1 MSSLDLQ
8 ALLAPVSDSAPA
20 GDNLEYQPEFAALEE
35 AALGKPERQMGTQTI
50 AGEPPDFG
58 ALFARSNELLRRSK
72 DLRIAAHL
80 TRACVD
86 RQGFVGLHQGLA
98 LLHRLLANYWP
109 TLHPQLDPDDG
120 NDPTMRVS
128 ALSALVSPELL
139 SALRVAPLF
148 STQVA
153 GSISL
158 RSLAIASG
166 ELAQPSDGPKLD
178 ANLLEAAFREV
189 QLPALQAVAS
199 ALQGARD
206 ELKGL
211 GEAFQKSA
219 AGQPGPDLS
228 ALDRIVFQAQAALR
242 PRLAARSAEAAPAR
256 AGQVHAGAS
265 AGNGGSAGNGALGAL
280 GPGTLANGAL
290 ANGTAEGGAGGPAPE
305 AQGITGVVRSRDDV
319 VMLLD
324 KIIGYYERHEPS
336 SPLPMLLSRCRKLAA
351 LSFLDI
357 VKDLAPAA
365 LQQVELIGGI
375 VKEKAEPAKK

>member
-1 MSSLDLQ
+1 MSLLDLQ
-8 ALLAPVSDSAPA
+8 ALLAPISDSAPA
-20 GDNLEYQPEFAALEE
+20 GENLEYQPEFAALEE
-35 AALGKPERQMGTQTI
+35 AALGKPERQMGTQTL
-50 AGEPPDFG
+50 AGEPPNFG
-58 ALFARSNELLRRSK
+58 VLFARSNDLLRRSK

-86 RQGFVGLHQGLA
+86 REGFVGLHQGLA

-109 TLHPQLDPDDG
+109 VVHPQLDPDDG

-128 ALSALVSPELL
+128 ALSALVSPDLL
-139 SALRVAPLF
+139 SALRTAPLF

-153 GSISL
+153 GPISL

-166 ELAQPSDGPKLD
+166 EQPQPSDGPKLD

-189 QLPALQAVAS
+189 QLPALTTVAS
-199 ALQGARD
+199 TLQGARD

-211 GEAFQKSA
+211 GEEFQKSSG
-219 AGQPGPDLS
+219 GQPGPDLS

-242 PRLAARSAEAAPAR
+242 PRLAARSAEAAPAK
-256 AGQVHAGAS
+256 ANSPAGAG
-265 AGNGGSAGNGALGAL
+265 GNGSVG
-280 GPGTLANGAL
+280 
-290 ANGTAEGGAGGPAPE
+290 NGTADGGAPAPA
-305 AQGITGVVRSRDDV
+305 AQGITGAVRSRDDV

-357 VKDLAPAA
+357 VRDLAPAA
-365 LQQVELIGGI
+365 LQQVELLGGI

>member
-1 MSSLDLQ
+1 MS
-8 ALLAPVSDSAPA
+8 
-20 GDNLEYQPEFAALEE
+20 
-35 AALGKPERQMGTQTI
+35 
-50 AGEPPDFG
+50 PD
-58 ALFARSNELLRRSK
+58 
-72 DLRIAAHL
+72 
-80 TRACVD
+80 
-86 RQGFVGLHQGLA
+86 
-98 LLHRLLANYWP
+98 
-109 TLHPQLDPDDG
+109 
-120 NDPTMRVS
+120 
-128 ALSALVSPELL
+128 LL
-139 SALRVAPLF
+139 SALRTAPLF

-153 GSISL
+153 GPISL

-166 ELAQPSDGPKLD
+166 EQPQPSDGPKLD

-189 QLPALQAVAS
+189 QLPALTAVAS

-211 GEAFQKSA
+211 GEEFQKSSG
-219 AGQPGPDLS
+219 GQPGPDLS

-242 PRLAARSAEAAPAR
+242 PRLAARTAEAAPAK
-256 AGQVHAGAS
+256 AKSQSPAGAG
-265 AGNGGSAGNGALGAL
+265 GNGSLG
-280 GPGTLANGAL
+280 
-290 ANGTAEGGAGGPAPE
+290 NGTAEGGAPAPE
-305 AQGITGVVRSRDDV
+305 AQGITGAVRSRDDV

-365 LQQVELIGGI
+365 LQQVELLGGI

>member
-1 MSSLDLQ
+1 MSQLDLQ
-8 ALLAPVSDSAPA
+8 ALLAPISDAAPA
-20 GDNLEYQPEFAALEE
+20 GENLEYQPEFAALEE

-50 AGEPPDFG
+50 AGEPPNFG
-58 ALFARSNELLRRSK
+58 ALFTRSNELLRRSK
-72 DLRIAAHL
+72 DLRVAAHL

-86 RQGFVGLHQGLA
+86 REGFVGLHQGLA

-109 TLHPQLDPDDG
+109 AVHPQLDPDDG

-128 ALSALVSPELL
+128 ALSALISPDLL

-153 GSISL
+153 GPISL

-166 ELAQPSDGPKLD
+166 ELPQPSEGPKLD

-189 QLPALQAVAS
+189 QLSALQTVAS

-211 GEAFQKSA
+211 GEAFQKGA
-219 AGQPGPDLS
+219 GGQPGPDLS

-242 PRLAARSAEAAPAR
+242 PRLAARSAEAAPAK
-256 AGQVHAGAS
+256 AGGAPAS
-265 AGNGGSAGNGALGAL
+265 AALPGSGNGATAGNGAAD
-280 GPGTLANGAL
+280 
-290 ANGTAEGGAGGPAPE
+290 AGGSAHVPE

-365 LQQVELIGGI
+365 LQQIELIGGI